1 MRNRE
6 VGEGS
11 DEERPRL
18 GRLELGSL
26 ADGAYEAIRGSIIRG
41 EFGPGDRLVETRLAA
56 EMGVSRAP
64 VREAL
69 KRLVEEQLVVERP
82 RYGTFVREFTGR
94 DFADIYNLLGAVESL
109 AARLIVRGNV
119 SIAPLEALVQEM
131 GRAARGGDFVG
142 VVDAEVR
149 FHEELCAAARNRY
162 LSSVFHSLSGLV
174 RMALSLDDATYA
186 DLADV
191 AAEHVPLLE
200 ALGSGEEARA
210 VFAVQS
216 HLQDTLGGGGLVRL
230 GGNPEDVL
238 PPIVY
243 PVDPEGSG
251 SGSSE

>member
-1 MRNRE
+1 MRGK
-6 VGEGS
+6 VAGEGS
-11 DEERPRL
+11 GERPRL

-41 EFGPGDRLVETRLAA
+41 DFGPGDRLVETRLAA

-82 RYGTFVREFTGR
+82 RYGTFVREFTDR
-94 DFADIYNLLGAVESL
+94 DFADIYNLLGAMESL
-109 AARLIVRGNV
+109 AARLIVRGSV
-119 SIAPLEALVQEM
+119 PLGPLRELVEEM
-131 GRAARGGDFVG
+131 GRAAKEGDFVG

-149 FHEELCAAARNRY
+149 FHEELCAVAGNRY

-174 RMALSLDDATYA
+174 RMALSLDDATYE

-191 AAEHVPLLE
+191 ATEHVPLLE

-216 HLQDTLGGGGLVRL
+216 HLCATIGGGGISRL

-238 PPIVY
+238 PPLVY
-243 PVDPEGSG
+243 PIEP
-251 SGSSE
+251 